1 MSVKGLMRRPRQEL
15 LVAYLAAAAVSTH
28 ILESVLPGIG
38 PWFKPGLANT
48 FTLVAFFHLG
58 WKAAASVSLIRV
70 FVGSLA
76 MGTFLSPTFFLS
88 LSGSAGVVFILG
100 LVSHL
105 QRNGPYSKLAPNTLL
120 AHNGVS
126 QNIPFY
132 LSQNIHKTGL
142 GPVGI
147 SLLAALAHMSFQ
159 VCAAWI
165 LIIGHTG
172 IFLALPWFMLG
183 SWLTG
188 IFNGLLA
195 FLILERMARFD
206 LW

>member
-1 MSVKGLMRRPRQEL
+1 MSTQGFMRQPRPEL
-15 LVAYLAAAAVSTH
+15 LIAYLAAAAVSTH
-28 ILESVLPGIG
+28 ILETALPGFG

-70 FVGSLA
+70 FAGSLA

-88 LSGSAGVVFILG
+88 LSGSAGTVLILG
-100 LVSHL
+100 VVYRL
-105 QRNGPYSKLAPNTLL
+105 QLNGPHSKLAPNTLL

-126 QNIPFY
+126 
-132 LSQNIHKTGL
+132 LHKIGL
-142 GPVGI
+142 GPVGV
-147 SLLAALAHMSFQ
+147 SLLAALAHMVFQ

-165 LIIGHTG
+165 LIIGHSG

-195 FLILERMARFD
+195 YLILERMARFD